1 MYLVLCDSSDLS
13 ALWAWRELSRRLA
26 DVRLVT
32 SEALVYAARWEHRVD
47 SCRTSTIITL
57 GDGCVIRSEEVRG
70 TLNRLLVLPGDH
82 LRAVAAEREYAG
94 AELLAF
100 FASWL
105 HALPKP
111 VLNPASPSG
120 LSGGAQWRDHS
131 EWLWLAAESG
141 LGVPPYVEN
150 ESTAPEPPLPGARTL
165 MVIGDRVVGPPHPAQ
180 VAAGCIALARRT
192 SLGILGVGFD
202 ELWSFRHAT
211 VVPDLRAGGCDAI
224 DALAEALT

>member
-1 MYLVLCDSSDLS
+1 MYLVLCDSSDLA

-26 DVRLVT
+26 GVRLVT

-47 SCRTSTIITL
+47 SCRTSTTITL
-57 GDGCVIRSEEVRG
+57 GDGRVIRSEEVRG

-82 LRAVAAEREYAG
+82 LRAVAADREYAG

-131 EWLWLAAESG
+131 EWLWLAAQSG
-141 LGVPPYVEN
+141 LDVPPYVEN
-150 ESTAPEPPLPGARTL
+150 ESTVPERVADLGTRTL

-192 SLGILGVGFD
+192 NLGILGIGFD
-202 ELWSFRHAT
+202 GWSFRHAT
-211 VVPDLRAGGCDAI
+211 VVPDLREGGSDAI